1 VLGKENVRSALVFFD
16 RTVMVMVVVV
26 LVFSGS
32 ARAREREREICS
44 TRVCVCVVASERVVI
59 NNERVCCR

>member
-1 VLGKENVRSALVFFD
+1 MLGKENVRSALVFFD

-32 ARAREREREICS
+32 ARERERERERFVANVS
-44 TRVCVCVVASERVVI
+44 VCV
-59 NNERVCCR
+59 

>member
-32 ARAREREREICS
+32 ERERERFVAN
-44 TRVCVCVVASERVVI
+44 VCVCSSERASC
-59 NNERVCCR
+59 NK